1 MPWLDLQTTREG
13 LQSAALFTLRL
24 ATVVTAAALLTLT
37 TSPLELTDGL
47 ELELSWEGDTLQ
59 VDAGHP
65 VGADL
70 WAGGTRRVIVGEGET
85 MAIRPVDD
93 RIGIF
98 EDWLD

>member
-1 MPWLDLQTTREG
+1 MERLEVQEEG
-13 LQSAALFTLRL
+13 EPVPASQASALC
-24 ATVVTAAALLTLT
+24 VHAAEETFQR
-37 TSPLELTDGL
+37 
-47 ELELSWEGDTLQ
+47 LELSWEGDTLQ